1 MSRVTVTR
9 VIPAPLE
16 AVWSVF
22 ADITDRPA
30 WLSEVESV
38 DLLTS
43 EEPRRGLRWR
53 ETRVDATGTRVT
65 EELMVT
71 DIEPDRSMT
80 LTLAGEGEASHLMYE
95 FVPIEVGEL
104 RGGTSV
110 TATVESR
117 PHGLTNLLVTFF
129 VGEIAARTAEGHL
142 REELDELAAAA
153 LARTERH
160 TAA

>member
-9 VIPAPLE
+9 VIPAPLD

-22 ADITDRPA
+22 ADIADRPA

-38 DLLTS
+38 EMLTPG
-43 EEPRRGLRWR
+43 EPRPGTRWR
-53 ETRVDATGTRVT
+53 ETRVDATGARVA

-80 LTLAGEGEASHLMYE
+80 LTLAGEGEASHLVYE

-117 PHGLTNLLVTFF
+117 PHGLANLLITFF
-129 VGEIAARTAEGHL
+129 LGEIAARSAEGHL

-153 LARTERH
+153 VARSERH